1 VTLLAYQQWIGDIP
15 IISASKG
22 IESESLMYM
31 SQLVPDVLKKQHP
44 MAFLS
49 GPSFAKELVEEQPTA
64 GKKETFCYL
73 RMVFLVYFTCS
84 YLSPSFFLVVVVA
97 SESDALCSAVQ
108 NIFLSPRLRVYTSND
123 VIGTEVGGALKNV
136 IAIGAGICA
145 GMNLG
150 LNTMAML
157 ITRGTSEMMKL
168 ALRMGAQPTTLSGL
182 SGIGDLI
189 LTCYGPLSRNRTV
202 GKLLGEGKTMEEVA
216 KLQVEVA
223 EGVFTAAAAA
233 KLCEKLNLDLPI
245 IQAIAAVL
253 AGNIS
258 AQDAVKKLMM
268 IPVGPELATV
278 FVTIKTN
285 KKKKKK
291 KKFGLAYKTQIHHWF
306 LLLVLSFILSFLSH
320 ARTSFRFGS
329 VFDNVS
335 RFHGRVL
342 SQRSRQQMV
351 CFVCHVHCGVLR
363 QQRRSHV
370 RCDGRVF

>member
-1 VTLLAYQQWIGDIP
+1 MPVQYTRVTLLAYQQWIGDIP

-278 FVTIKTN
+278 FVN
-285 KKKKKK
+285 
-291 KKFGLAYKTQIHHWF
+291 
-306 LLLVLSFILSFLSH
+306 
-320 ARTSFRFGS
+320 
-329 VFDNVS
+329 
-335 RFHGRVL
+335 
-342 SQRSRQQMV
+342 
-351 CFVCHVHCGVLR
+351 
-363 QQRRSHV
+363 
-370 RCDGRVF
+370 